1 MKKILSFS
9 AILATVVLLG
19 AGCNINGQITPVTS
33 DNTSTT
39 PPGENAVTET
49 AGTQSE
55 NTQNTN
61 SNNNTTTTNTA
72 TSITY
77 TNPAHHFTLTLP
89 ATWTGYTVKT
99 TENDEG
105 GTSVW
110 FGLPGWDDMFVVSV
124 YPTELTIHPN
134 TRYYGTD
141 GQVYYYGSQ
150 SQYIKIDSLQ
160 PRWDEIGTILN
171 SFTVANLTTPTAETT
186 SPITYTNPEF
196 HFTLTLPATW
206 TGYTVKTTEN
216 DEGGTSVWFGFTG
229 WDDILAVSVY
239 PTKLSEHPN
248 TRYYGTD
255 GQV

>member
-110 FGLPGWDDMFVVSV
+110 FG
-124 YPTELTIHPN
+124 
-134 TRYYGTD
+134 
-141 GQVYYYGSQ
+141 
-150 SQYIKIDSLQ
+150 
-160 PRWDEIGTILN
+160 
-171 SFTVANLTTPTAETT
+171 
-186 SPITYTNPEF
+186 
-196 HFTLTLPATW
+196 
-206 TGYTVKTTEN
+206 
-216 DEGGTSVWFGFTG
+216 FTG

-255 GQV
+255 GQVYYYGAQSQYIKIDSLEARWNDASQILSSFDVANLDQQTDQ